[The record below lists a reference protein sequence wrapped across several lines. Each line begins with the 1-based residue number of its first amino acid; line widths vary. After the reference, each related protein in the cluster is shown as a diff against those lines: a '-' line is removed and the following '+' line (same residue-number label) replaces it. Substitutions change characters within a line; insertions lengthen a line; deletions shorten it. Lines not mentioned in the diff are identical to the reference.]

1 MRIPCEI
8 QSVEIVSSCA
18 LEFAVPISYSVDVLS
33 GVLVDVWIDA
43 LAGVEVLADANANVF
58 ASLMTALELAVPK
71 PL

>member
-1 MRIPCEI
+1 M
-8 QSVEIVSSCA
+8 
-18 LEFAVPISYSVDVLS
+18 PISYSVDVLS